1 MATALATISIS
12 HGTHHHQQKKPTVS
26 AMLSSNTLPAT
37 TTNAS
42 AAAVAATTTP
52 ATAVAI
58 AEKDSDKVR
67 VVGIHEYK
75 EAAACLADAF
85 KDDHTTHY
93 FLNTPDSNLT
103 EAEKWD
109 VHVSMMEYITY
120 AHCMKGLVT
129 TVGPNYDAVALW

>member
-1 MATALATISIS
+1 MATALASISIT
-12 HGTHHHQQKKPTVS
+12 HGTPYDHQQAKSAVS
-26 AMLSSNTLPAT
+26 ALLTSNTLST
-37 TTNAS
+37 TTS
-42 AAAVAATTTP
+42 TIAAKP
-52 ATAVAI
+52 
-58 AEKDSDKVR
+58 AEKGSDKLR

-93 FLNTPDSNLT
+93 FLDTPDSTLT

-129 TVGPNYDAVALW
+129 TIGPNYDAVALWYGIPFPTDYT

>member
-26 AMLSSNTLPAT
+26 AMLSSNALPAT
-37 TTNAS
+37 ITNAS
-42 AAAVAATTTP
+42 AAAAVAATPTP
-52 ATAVAI
+52 ATAVAT

-85 KDDHTTHY
+85 KDCLLYTSPSPRD
-93 FLNTPDSNLT
+93 
-103 EAEKWD
+103 
-109 VHVSMMEYITY
+109 
-120 AHCMKGLVT
+120 
-129 TVGPNYDAVALW
+129 